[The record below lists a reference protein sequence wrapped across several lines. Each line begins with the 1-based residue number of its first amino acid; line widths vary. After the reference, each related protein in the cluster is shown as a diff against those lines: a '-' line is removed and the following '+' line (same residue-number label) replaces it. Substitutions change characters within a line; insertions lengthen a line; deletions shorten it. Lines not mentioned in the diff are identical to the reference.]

1 MENTNLSLRI
11 KRLPYSRMLKSEM
24 ADYVEKT
31 INIVDSH
38 DHESDLITPVFALLN
53 AKRRD
58 IELLRLSYGID
69 TERLRL
75 SKLKSELMLL
85 ISAFKLKVRL
95 LSKSEPE
102 LDIHK
107 IQNAINKHLRYLNK
121 CRNDKELFQKI
132 AGFFD
137 LVESDEKFESSLLD
151 FDLID
156 AVDIIQ
162 STFSTMREVS
172 INRVTMLSQRP
183 TVSTK
188 AIVKGMS
195 EAVDNLFQS
204 IEVANMITTLS
215 EGQEPGETINLVP
228 LIEELNQLSE
238 MYSRSISIR
247 EANNKRKA
255 EMKDDSDD
263 DDDDENEPIEEPE
276 EPEQPE
282 EGGDTANMQTTCM
295 DEEEDDS

>member
-31 INIVDSH
+31 INIVNTH
-38 DHESDLITPVFALLN
+38 DLESDLIAPVFALLS
-53 AKRRD
+53 AKKRD

-75 SKLKSELMLL
+75 NKLKSELMLL
-85 ISAFKLKVRL
+85 ISALKLKVRL

-121 CRNDKELFQKI
+121 CRNEKELFQKV

-137 LVESDEKFESSLLD
+137 LVESDVEFEAALLS

-156 AVDIIQ
+156 TVDNIQ
-162 STFSTMREVS
+162 SAFSTMREVS
-172 INRVTMLSQRP
+172 INRVTLLSKRP
-183 TVSTK
+183 MISTK
-188 AIVKGMS
+188 AIVKEMN
-195 EAVDNLFQS
+195 EAADNLFKS

-215 EGQEPGETINLVP
+215 EGDESGETINAVP

-255 EMKDDSDD
+255 NGEDAEDDGLDD
-263 DDDDENEPIEEPE
+263 DPETPEEECGSTEPEEEPE
-276 EPEQPE
+276 EN
-282 EGGDTANMQTTCM
+282 GDSTEDGSG
-295 DEEEDDS
+295 DE